1 MSNSLMLNVAE
12 DFDVNQFVT
21 QVRDTYQAK
30 GFNVQAMAMGNSVRI
45 RLEKG
50 MNGFSLIMGM
60 GQAVTANCMFQ
71 GENIVVNFDEYA
83 WVDKLVGWLL
93 NFVLLIIPF
102 IGWVACVARFICIV
116 IGVVR
121 QVSLS
126 KNVKNDMAMII
137 SGISGTGFNGV
148 M

>member
-1 MSNSLMLNVAE
+1 MSNSLMLNVSE

-21 QVRDTYQAK
+21 QVRDTYQTK

-50 MNGFSLIMGM
+50 MHGFSLIMGM
-60 GQAVTANCMFQ
+60 GQAVTATCMFQ

-102 IGWVACVARFICIV
+102 IGWAACIARFICIV

-121 QVSLS
+121 QVSLP